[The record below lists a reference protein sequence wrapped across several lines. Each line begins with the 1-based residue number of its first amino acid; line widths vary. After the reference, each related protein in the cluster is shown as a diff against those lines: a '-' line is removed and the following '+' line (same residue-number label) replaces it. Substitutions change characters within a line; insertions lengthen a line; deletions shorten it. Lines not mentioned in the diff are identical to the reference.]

1 MTKADLVEKVTGLGD
16 LTRRDSEVIVET
28 IFDSVIDA
36 LQERVSIDPEPQGLP
51 ALKWTWGGRVTI
63 HTKSGQAHASVV
75 DASRGSGPRG
85 VDWSEIDYKYRA
97 LMPASGLPPERIER
111 SLDAIK
117 RLDEAA
123 GVTPLLAL
131 LQ

>member
-1 MTKADLVEKVTGLGD
+1 M
-16 LTRRDSEVIVET
+16 
-28 IFDSVIDA
+28 IDA
-36 LQERVSIDPEPQGLP
+36 LQERVSIDPDPQGLP
-51 ALKWTWGGRVTI
+51 PLKWTWGGRVTI

-85 VDWSEIDYKYRA
+85 VRMERNRLQVPRA
-97 LMPASGLPPERIER
+97 DAGLRLPSGRIEQ